1 MNLGFIGI
9 SDPGIW
15 LAYVGCILATVL
27 CVAYGII
34 NWNKG
39 ALEASDEDKKWA
51 VEEEQIEKE
60 FE

>member
-34 NWNKG
+34 N
-39 ALEASDEDKKWA
+39 
-51 VEEEQIEKE
+51 
-60 FE
+60 